1 MTFAPESVYRT
12 DCPNTL
18 ADLRQHADRYPE
30 ALASE
35 TADLA
40 RRLARPEAEVEAAL
54 EWLIEDGLELR
65 A

>member
-1 MTFAPESVYRT
+1 MNAPPTALYRT

-18 ADLRQHADRYPE
+18 ADLRQHTERYPE